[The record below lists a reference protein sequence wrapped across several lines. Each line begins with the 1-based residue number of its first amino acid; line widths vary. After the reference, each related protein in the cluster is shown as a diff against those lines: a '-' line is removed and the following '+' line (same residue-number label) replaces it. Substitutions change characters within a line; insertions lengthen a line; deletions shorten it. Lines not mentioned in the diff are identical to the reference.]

1 MTFNNSLK
9 SNISVAQEILL
20 GFLFVAIL
28 YICNGFVGLRVTV
41 QIILLAIIC
50 ISVFIIQTTLYLNK
64 QGIAICLF
72 LASNT
77 IVTTL
82 IVRESLD
89 TAIFQIGMIL
99 FSFLIVSLVSFHS
112 IADIYT
118 KSLLITTSISL
129 VVYACSVSLPA
140 LIERFPIIYNSNGLA
155 VRNLGIAYVYLRSNP
170 IRNFSFFWEPG
181 AFQTF
186 IVYALLFE
194 IFVFKLKRKINIVI
208 FFAALVT
215 TWSTAGIINLL
226 ILVSIIML
234 YVNHEKKNKHLNV
247 VVSII
252 SFMALFFVIYSF
264 LSSEMQYA
272 ILGKVTNYFISES
285 EVVTSASVRFDS
297 IIIPFRE
304 FLSSPLWGVGN
315 DNLKDAMQTRGHR
328 MTTNTIMN
336 WFAVYGAFFGICMTY
351 LVFKLARIF
360 AGKSKLIFYLVIL
373 SLVLAI
379 STEQYIRNMSV
390 IMILFL
396 PFSLRTG
403 PDEITEPIN
412 RNMDVNG
419 IQF

>member
-1 MTFNNSLK
+1 MTCNNNLK
-9 SNISVAQEILL
+9 SNTSVAQEILL
-20 GFLFVAIL
+20 KFLFVAIL
-28 YICNGFVGLRVTV
+28 YICNGYVGLKITV
-41 QIILLAIIC
+41 QIILLTIIC
-50 ISVFIIQTTLYLNK
+50 ISVFIIQTTLHLKK
-64 QGIAICLF
+64 QGVAICL
-72 LASNT
+72 LLTINI
-77 IVTTL
+77 IVTTFL
-82 IVRESLD
+82 VRESSD
-89 TAIFQIGMIL
+89 TAVFQIAMIL
-99 FSFLIVSLVSFHS
+99 FSFLIVCSESFYS
-112 IADIYT
+112 FAAIYT
-118 KSLLITTSISL
+118 KSFLITTSFSL
-129 VVYACSVSLPA
+129 VVYACSITLPA

-155 VRNLGIAYVYLRSNP
+155 VHNLGIAFVYLRSNP

-208 FFAALVT
+208 FFAAMVT

-226 ILVSIIML
+226 ILVSIIIL

-252 SFMALFFVIYSF
+252 SVMALFFVIYSF
-264 LSSEMQYA
+264 LSPEMQYA
-272 ILGKVTNYFISES
+272 ILGKVTSYFISES
-285 EVVTSASVRFDS
+285 GVVTSASVRFDS

-315 DNLKDAMQTRGHR
+315 DNLKDAMQTKGHR

-351 LVFKLARIF
+351 LIFKLARIL
-360 AGKSKLIFYLVIL
+360 AGKSKLIFSLVIL

-396 PFSLRTG
+396 PFSLRTK

-419 IQF
+419 IQS